1 MPRMIDLSA
10 VRFTWRVC
18 NGVRLH
24 VAEAGPDDGPL
35 VILLHGFPEFW
46 FEWRDQ
52 IAALT
57 GAGFRLVMPDQR
69 GYNLSDKPKGIA
81 SYDVDQLSA
90 DVLALA
96 SHYTNDPFRLV
107 GHDWGALTAWW
118 TATRHPEKLRTLC
131 VLNCPHPAV
140 WTDAMKNDPIQR
152 KASWYVRVF
161 SIPWLPELLLRSRN
175 FRGLVDAIR
184 GANRPVPDD
193 EVEMYRRA
201 WAQPGA
207 LTAMLNWYRAVLR
220 HKFDPVAPG
229 SIKLPVHIIWG
240 KKDIAALPALAE
252 KSMTLCSNA
261 TLTFLPDAT
270 HWVAHDEPERVNA
283 ILLSALKT

>member
-1 MPRMIDLSA
+1 M
-10 VRFTWRVC
+10 T
-18 NGVRLH
+18 
-24 VAEAGPDDGPL
+24 
-35 VILLHGFPEFW
+35 
-46 FEWRDQ
+46 
-52 IAALT
+52 
-57 GAGFRLVMPDQR
+57 
-69 GYNLSDKPKGIA
+69 
-81 SYDVDQLSA
+81 
-90 DVLALA
+90 
-96 SHYTNDPFRLV
+96 
-107 GHDWGALTAWW
+107 
-118 TATRHPEKLRTLC
+118 
-131 VLNCPHPAV
+131 
-140 WTDAMKNDPIQR
+140 PIQR